1 MLLFLLILWKK
12 KRKILNKSNFPDD
25 NILGCLRTAVQELTV
40 SLESECEVASV
51 GSMKTE
57 WS

>member
-1 MLLFLLILWKK
+1 MKK
-12 KRKILNKSNFPDD
+12 KRKILNKNNFPDD

-51 GSMKTE
+51 GLMKTE